1 MPTLTGEV
9 KRVTYENEATSFR
22 VIKLLTGDGSPGSSR
37 VVTVVGTFQA
47 VGPGTRIRATGEFTH
62 DPRHGDQFRAETLL
76 LIEPDTLEGLE
87 KYLGSGLVPGVGPGF
102 ARRIVRTF
110 GLRTLEVLDQE
121 PQRLRQVP
129 GLGQQRLE
137 SIKKAWTAKRAV
149 SSIMV
154 LLRSQGASPAMALRI
169 YDYYGDRAAVVVQ
182 RWPYRL
188 ALDVRGIGFATADR
202 LARSLGISG
211 DHPERAQAG
220 VWHELGEW
228 ADAGNTVIERRALVD
243 RTAARLEISHAHA
256 DAAVD
261 ALWASERIVVDELGV
276 SISRL
281 CEAERATARGIARLL
296 SSPATE
302 LGRTELSLRRFEQ
315 RAGVQLASAQV
326 EAVRAVAEGKVVVI
340 TGGPGVGKTTIL
352 RTILEVMTEARL
364 AVRLAAPTG
373 RAAKR
378 LADATRHE
386 ATTLHRLLEF
396 EPRTGRFLRDG
407 ARPVDADVVIVDEAS
422 MVDIGL
428 GAALLTALK
437 TTTRLV
443 IVGDA
448 DQLPSVGPG
457 AFLRDIIDSNMV
469 PCVRLQQ
476 IFRQGEQ
483 SRIVRNAHRILH
495 GEMPESATA
504 DDSSG
509 DFFVISR
516 TDPEQAAQLVEQLVV
531 RRIPQRFNLDPTG
544 DIQVLTPMHRGPA
557 GTLALNEALQS
568 ALNPGEGSLT
578 FRGQQFGVG
587 DKVMQTRNDYEREVY
602 NGDIGRIV
610 ALDAAERV
618 VKVRLDDRDID
629 YRDDDLENLTLAYA
643 TSIHKSQGS
652 EYAAVVVPIL
662 TSHYVMLSRN
672 LIYTAVT
679 RARKLCV
686 LVAHT
691 KALRIALGETRRE
704 LRQTRLRLLLQG
716 TGSP

>member
-1 MPTLTGEV
+1 MRRPIRWC
-9 KRVTYENEATSFR
+9 RVLF
-22 VIKLLTGDGSPGSSR
+22 P
-37 VVTVVGTFQA
+37 VGLFLFTFIS
-47 VGPGTRIRATGEFTH
+47 T
-62 DPRHGDQFRAETLL
+62 
-76 LIEPDTLEGLE
+76 
-87 KYLGSGLVPGVGPGF
+87 GF
-102 ARRIVRTF
+102 ALVGFF
-110 GLRTLEVLDQE
+110 GLLFFDVFSL
-121 PQRLRQVP
+121 
-129 GLGQQRLE
+129 LG
-137 SIKKAWTAKRAV
+137 
-149 SSIMV
+149 
-154 LLRSQGASPAMALRI
+154 
-169 YDYYGDRAAVVVQ
+169 
-182 RWPYRL
+182 
-188 ALDVRGIGFATADR
+188 F
-202 LARSLGISG
+202 
-211 DHPERAQAG
+211 
-220 VWHELGEW
+220 
-228 ADAGNTVIERRALVD
+228 
-243 RTAARLEISHAHA
+243 
-256 DAAVD
+256 
-261 ALWASERIVVDELGV
+261 
-276 SISRL
+276 
-281 CEAERATARGIARLL
+281 
-296 SSPATE
+296 
-302 LGRTELSLRRFEQ
+302 
-315 RAGVQLASAQV
+315 QLASAQV

-396 EPRTGRFLRDG
+396 EPRTGRFLRND

-457 AFLRDIIDSNMV
+457 AFLRDIIDSNVV

-516 TDPEQAAQLVEQLVV
+516 TDPERAAQLVEQLVV

-578 FRGQQFGVG
+578 FRGQQFSVG

-618 VKVRLDDRDID
+618 VKVRMDDRDIE